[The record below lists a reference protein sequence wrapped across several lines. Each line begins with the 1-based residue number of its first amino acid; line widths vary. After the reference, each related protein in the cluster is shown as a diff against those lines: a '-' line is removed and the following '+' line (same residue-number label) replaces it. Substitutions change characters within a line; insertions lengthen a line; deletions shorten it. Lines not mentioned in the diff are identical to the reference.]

1 MQGTITFINYVTSG
15 SRRNPEEIR
24 VQYLDFVLCN
34 IWQKKSFFAKNGVI
48 LRHFCVKI
56 LKNWPFFKKMILA
69 TTNLKV
75 HSASIVA
82 FRILSATLPCFVWI
96 TQKNYT
102 INIFFLIFSDF
113 SMLHTGFSSI
123 KSTWQQR
130 HLIPISGKIFYY
142 FASCICINN
151 TKNALTRPEQ
161 RKPCFH
167 ISWQV
172 LARR

>member
-1 MQGTITFINYVTSG
+1 
-15 SRRNPEEIR
+15 
-24 VQYLDFVLCN
+24 
-34 IWQKKSFFAKNGVI
+34 
-48 LRHFCVKI
+48 
-56 LKNWPFFKKMILA
+56 MILA

-151 TKNALTRPEQ
+151 TKNDLTRLKQ
-161 RKPCFH
+161 RNLVFTFSGKLLPGDNITHSITALLELACCFTKFLPLFH
-167 ISWQV
+167 IWMKLFVFMYS
-172 LARR
+172 LLSKFEEIISHSSSERRNNFVPWC